1 MSNSSWVLK
10 RQEDTGQTGAPQIAE
25 TDKRK
30 NRVRTYQS
38 RDSRADFT
46 VGTSLRAGKPEM

>member
-1 MSNSSWVLK
+1 M
-10 RQEDTGQTGAPQIAE
+10 GQTGAPESAE

-30 NRVRTYQS
+30 DRVRTYQS

-46 VGTSLRAGKPEM
+46 TGTSLRAGKPEI